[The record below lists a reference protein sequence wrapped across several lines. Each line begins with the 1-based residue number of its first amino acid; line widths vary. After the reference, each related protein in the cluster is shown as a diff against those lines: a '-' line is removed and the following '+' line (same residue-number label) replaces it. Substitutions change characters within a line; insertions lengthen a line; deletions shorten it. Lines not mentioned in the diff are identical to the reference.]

1 MVAHDTNI
9 RKGHS
14 IMSNREAVQF
24 VALNTKKNKVFNL
37 AHKEKGDRGDYDKA
51 LEAGFPIWIKHA
63 SGKVSPVIKNK
74 ENLPEG
80 FDHKAA

>member
-9 RKGHS
+9 RKGHN

-24 VALNTKKNKVFNL
+24 VALNTKKNKVYNL

-74 ENLPEG
+74 ENMPED

>member
-14 IMSNREAVQF
+14 IMSNRLDVQF
-24 VALNTKKNKVFNL
+24 VALDTTKNKIYNL
-37 AHKEKGDRGDYDKA
+37 THKEKGDRSAYDKA
-51 LEAGFPIWIKHA
+51 LEAGFPIWIKHT

>member
-1 MVAHDTNI
+1 ML
-9 RKGHS
+9 
-14 IMSNREAVQF
+14 NREAVQF
-24 VALNTKKNKVFNL
+24 IALNTTKGEVFNL
-37 AHKEKGDRGDYDKA
+37 AHKQKGDRGDYDKA
-51 LEAGFPIWIKHA
+51 LEAGFPIWIKHP